1 MLGSLSSVQNV
12 NKQSN
17 ILKDEDKQKIIPM
30 IEALAQS
37 VGKKTFQKMLCHT
50 MVQAH
55 TWQQDQRVLLLVTRV
70 LIQLCNN
77 ILCIKPTLNINKIL
91 SQLSDTMKL

>member
-1 MLGSLSSVQNV
+1 MNIWIQIFIYSQKKAALGSVSSVQNV

-55 TWQQDQRVLLLVTRV
+55 TWQQDQPVLLLVTQV
-70 LIQLCNN
+70 LQLCNN
-77 ILCIKPTLNINKIL
+77 ILWIKTNA
-91 SQLSDTMKL
+91 